1 MATTTMKA
9 WQIAAPGTIEESL
22 KLIDNATKPAPPLK
36 KGQILVE
43 VISAGLNPADYKTV
57 EMGFLS
63 KAILS
68 FPKTPGMDL
77 SGRVVAVA
85 DDVTDVKAGDVV
97 LARVD
102 PTKGAGSLSQ
112 YVIAERAGYAALPGD
127 LDMDVAAGA
136 PTTAL
141 TAYQTIKPYVEKGS
155 KIFINGG
162 SGGVGTFGIQIAKA
176 LGCYVAVSCSTTKKE
191 LCEKLGADEIFDYK
205 AGDLVAQLKE
215 SGKVFDLIVDN
226 VGSSLPG
233 LYQQS
238 KHYLKPKGAYV
249 LVGGSASLKSARN
262 VAVAKLVP
270 SFLGGGRN
278 KLVTYM
284 TSNNHDDLAQIAQW
298 LGEGKVK
305 TIIDATFEFEEAAQA
320 FVHLKKGSSSG
331 KVIVHVSKKT

>member
-1 MATTTMKA
+1 MQA
-9 WQIAAPGTIEESL
+9 WQLAAPGTIEETL
-22 KLIDNATKPAPPLK
+22 KLIDNAAKPALPLH

-43 VISAGLNPADYKTV
+43 VVSAGLNPADYKTV
-57 EMGFLS
+57 EMGFFS
-63 KAILS
+63 RAILS

-77 SGRVVAVA
+77 SGRVVATA
-85 DDVTDVKAGDVV
+85 DDVEDVKAGDVV
-97 LARVD
+97 LVRLD
-102 PTKGAGSLSQ
+102 PTKAPGALSQ
-112 YVIAERAGYAALPGD
+112 YVVAERDGYAVLPADFD
-127 LDMDVAAGA
+127 LDVAAGA
-136 PTTAL
+136 PTTAM

-162 SGGVGTFGIQIAKA
+162 SGGVGTFGIQIGKA
-176 LGCYVAVSCSTTKKE
+176 LGCHVAVSCSTKKKE

-205 AGDLVAQLKE
+205 AGDLVTQLKQ
-215 SGKVFDLIVDN
+215 SGQVFDLIVDN

-238 KHYLKPKGAYV
+238 KHYLKSGGAYV
-249 LVGGSASLKSARN
+249 LVGGSASLSSIKG
-262 VAVAKLVP
+262 VTMAKFVP

-298 LGEGKVK
+298 LGEGAIK
-305 TIIDATFEFEEAAQA
+305 TIIDATFEFDEAAQA
-320 FVHLKKGSSSG
+320 YAHLKKGSSGG